1 MRAAGLA
8 GRDSLKSNM
17 TANARDIVHSGGC
30 FGPVRMRPM
39 QAEKLDV
46 PTPLAISR
54 SIQVL

>member
-1 MRAAGLA
+1 MPAISSILVGA
-8 GRDSLKSNM
+8 
-17 TANARDIVHSGGC
+17 